1 MAAAAFGRGS
11 AHFHCGWFPTGR
23 VKLVRTSRPTPRR
36 RRSDARPGGW
46 RPGNRRRRSVPGP
59 GGRDRRVL
67 RRTGSTFVRGCGR
80 SHVTVRRGTAIG
92 LLHASSRSLRARG
105 QRRGQCDRE
114 TRGQTPTFFGGPAR
128 KALCY
133 GFCFHTASPLFSTPT
148 IHECGENREVKS
160 VGWVSV
166 CRADKRCAEG
176 VGPGGFEPPLTD
188 PKAAP
193 LAAGG

>member
-1 MAAAAFGRGS
+1 M
-11 AHFHCGWFPTGR
+11 
-23 VKLVRTSRPTPRR
+23 
-36 RRSDARPGGW
+36 
-46 RPGNRRRRSVPGP
+46 PGP
-59 GGRDRRVL
+59 GGRDKRVL

-160 VGWVSV
+160 AGWVSV
-166 CRADKRCAEG
+166 CRADKRCAGG

-188 PKAAP
+188 PKSAVLPLDEGPVRRKLSRP
-193 LAAGG
+193 LAYGNSAANQRCPARQRNISALDRQALASA